1 MNDCTF
7 SVDCNVFQ
15 TKKNNCTYKVF
26 LVMTAFTRPMKPQA
40 RQIPRRVCVT
50 MHKLLLCKPKGAIVN
65 SEILG
70 EE

>member
-1 MNDCTF
+1 
-7 SVDCNVFQ
+7 
-15 TKKNNCTYKVF
+15 
-26 LVMTAFTRPMKPQA
+26 MTAFTRPVQHQA

-50 MHKLLLCKPKGAIVN
+50 MHKLSLRKPKGAIVN